1 MESNSE
7 MDVALKY
14 YEAANDILSLVR
26 VYCFCGNIEKVTPCL
41 SVKCNVLTGVENSV
55 IGGGGR
61 GRGTYSYI
69 HVLHN

>member
-26 VYCFCGNIEKVTPCL
+26 VYCFCGNIEKVG
-41 SVKCNVLTGVENSV
+41 SVFCVMNSM
-55 IGGGGR
+55 
-61 GRGTYSYI
+61 
-69 HVLHN
+69 H

>member
-26 VYCFCGNIEKVTPCL
+26 VYCFCGNIDKVFSLIISFHNRHERCKL
-41 SVKCNVLTGVENSV
+41 GF
-55 IGGGGR
+55 
-61 GRGTYSYI
+61 TYY
-69 HVLHN
+69 LL